1 MQVSDMA
8 SRGILGPKWVRA
20 FRGVSGPKWVRVE
33 LRQL

>member
-8 SRGILGPKWVRA
+8 FRGVLGPKWVRA
-20 FRGVSGPKWVRVE
+20 FRGVLGPKWVRVE